1 MASLVAQMLKN
12 WPAIQKKQK
21 RELGLREE
29 VTAQPY
35 PPSGSAVR
43 STGEKPGDGSRLRA
57 SGLSWA
63 GSPPSQLVQALSA
76 TSLTIPL
83 PPGATLHWKDLL

>member
-1 MASLVAQMLKN
+1 MAQMVKN
-12 WPAIQKKQK
+12 LPAIQKKQEGT
-21 RELGLREE
+21 RTEGRSDGPAL
-29 VTAQPY
+29 
-35 PPSGSAVR
+35 PSLWVSCQIQ
-43 STGEKPGDGSRLRA
+43 GEKPGDGSRLRA

-63 GSPPSQLVQALSA
+63 GSPPFQLVQALSA